1 MPTHNHAIRI
11 KKVVLSRRQRRYNRL
26 LFPTR
31 TIRTVGSRI
40 RMNATGISHN
50 KTCIMNKKIFFCVK
64 LFRVYQ
70 LEDHKSKDED

>member
-1 MPTHNHAIRI
+1 
-11 KKVVLSRRQRRYNRL
+11 
-26 LFPTR
+26 
-31 TIRTVGSRI
+31 
-40 RMNATGISHN
+40 MNATGISHN